1 MGEIMIRNRYV
12 YIPAK
17 EPEDWKTFL
26 ADPDKQWRDGYSAK
40 SLAYTWQN
48 SDGFPEK
55 IRMVLKQSD
64 SPVFQ
69 NITPLIA
76 LPEHKVPLPGGR
88 AESQND
94 LFVLAKSIDQLTV
107 IMVEGKVSEP
117 FGPLVSE
124 WFKDP
129 SEGKKARLSYL
140 CNILNLQQDRVYKV
154 RYQLLHRTA
163 SAIIEARRFTASNA
177 LMLVHSFSEVQ
188 KWFADFK
195 EFADLYGIGAQPDR
209 IVHAGSF
216 DGVDLFLGW
225 VSDKLPEL
233 QSLLEKGTVTA
244 RKCRRCGHHEIGITD
259 TNGNYAPLKPGTKI
273 QMIDGG

>member
-1 MGEIMIRNRYV
+1 MGEIMAHNRYV
-12 YIPAK
+12 YIPAN
-17 EPEDWKTFL
+17 EPEDWKNFL

-40 SLAYTWQN
+40 SLAYAWQN
-48 SDGFPEK
+48 SDGFPK
-55 IRMVLKQSD
+55 TVRMVFEQSD

-69 NITPLIA
+69 DITPLIA

-117 FGPLVSE
+117 FGPLVTE

-129 SEGKKARLSYL
+129 SEGKKTRLAYL
-140 CNILNLQQDRVYKV
+140 CNILNLQQDRLSKI

-163 SAIIEARRFTASNA
+163 SAIIEARRFAANNA
-177 LMLVHSFSEVQ
+177 LMLVHSFSEAHE
-188 KWFADFK
+188 WFVDFN
-195 EFADLYGIGAQPDR
+195 EFAGLYGIGAQPDR
-209 IVHAGSF
+209 IVHAGNF
-216 DGVDLFLGW
+216 DGVELFLGW
-225 VSDKLPEL
+225 VNDKLPEL
-233 QSLLEKGTVTA
+233 QSPLKKGTITS
-244 RKCRRCGHHEIGITD
+244 RKCPRCGHHEIGITD
-259 TNGNYAPLKPGTKI
+259 TNANYVHLEPGTKI